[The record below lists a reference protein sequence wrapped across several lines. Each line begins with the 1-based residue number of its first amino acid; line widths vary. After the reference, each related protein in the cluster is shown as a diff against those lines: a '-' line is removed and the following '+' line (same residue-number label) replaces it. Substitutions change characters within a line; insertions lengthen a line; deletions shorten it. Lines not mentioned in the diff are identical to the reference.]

1 MPQFTQ
7 TSRRVRPVLLATR
20 RAQPTAVFIIRL
32 TVTAVAAYLVA
43 LALPLAEK
51 PLLAPLTALLVV
63 QYTLYQTIRSAIQR
77 ISSVVVGVL
86 IAVLLAATVGFT
98 WWTLGLA
105 IATSLVIGYTARL
118 GDHILEVPI
127 SAMLIFALGAATT
140 AGAAD
145 RVFETLVGA
154 GMGLL
159 AGLIASPVHMETAQ
173 EAIGDLGCRLGELT
187 DRLADG
193 LWPGERGTGGEA
205 GEGPDFPALLR
216 DAREVGRDI
225 QRTDGALS
233 QAEDSLRLNPRA
245 GGLHPM
251 GTALRSG
258 LETLEYSAVNLR
270 GLARSLADR
279 QHLGDSGIYAIEARD
294 RLSAALREISECMR
308 AFGLLVRSEVVR
320 DVRAYDEALRR
331 HLAEGRKMR
340 DEFADALAPWISAR
354 SAEWRLHAEVLVHL
368 DRLLDLFDAEHRAQS
383 RNRRRRR
390 IRHRIGAAARSG
402 GPDRRPRTPVRR
414 RPRPG

>member
-1 MPQFTQ
+1 MPQFAQ

-20 RAQPTAVFIIRL
+20 RAQPTVVFIIRL

-43 LALPLAEK
+43 LVLPLAEK

-77 ISSVVVGVL
+77 IASVVVGVL

-127 SAMLIFALGAATT
+127 SAMLIFALGAATP

-145 RVFETLVGA
+145 RVFETLVEA

-159 AGLIASPVHMETAQ
+159 AGLIASPVHLETAQ

-193 LWPGERGTGGEA
+193 LWPGEYRAARE

-216 DAREVGRDI
+216 DARQVGRDI

-233 QAEDSLRLNPRA
+233 RAEESLRLNPRA

-279 QHLGDSGIYAIEARD
+279 QHLQDGGVYAIEARD
-294 RLSAALREISECMR
+294 RLGAALREVSECMR

-320 DVRAYDEALRR
+320 DVRAYDEALRS
-331 HLAEGRKMR
+331 HLAEGRRRR

-390 IRHRIGAAARSG
+390 ILHRIGAAAKSG
-402 GPDRRPRTPVRR
+402 GSERRPRAPVLR

>member
-43 LALPLAEK
+43 LVLPLAEK

-77 ISSVVVGVL
+77 IASVVVGVL
-86 IAVLLAATVGFT
+86 IAVLLAGTVGFT

-127 SAMLIFALGAATT
+127 SAMLIFALGAATP

-193 LWPGERGTGGEA
+193 LWPGEHRAAGE

-216 DAREVGRDI
+216 DARQVGRDI
-225 QRTDGALS
+225 QRTDSALS
-233 QAEDSLRLNPRA
+233 HAEESLRLNPRA

-279 QHLGDSGIYAIEARD
+279 QHLHDGGVYAIEARD
-294 RLSAALREISECMR
+294 RLGSALREVSECMR

-331 HLAEGRKMR
+331 HLTEGRRRR

-390 IRHRIGAAARSG
+390 IRHRIGAAAKSG
-402 GPDRRPRTPVRR
+402 GSERRPRAPVRR